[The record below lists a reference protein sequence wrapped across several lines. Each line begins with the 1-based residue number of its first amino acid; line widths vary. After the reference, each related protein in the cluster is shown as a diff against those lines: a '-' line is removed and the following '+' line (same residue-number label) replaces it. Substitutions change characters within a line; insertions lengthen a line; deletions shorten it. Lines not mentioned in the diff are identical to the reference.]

1 VVVVHPPLVEFL
13 TQARADELHRNGLFA
28 DDPDGL
34 ATAWDR
40 GQQRWAATVD
50 RARRLPGPLLDE
62 RVDGEW
68 SFVETLR
75 HLVFVT
81 DAWVGDVVEEG
92 TDPYHPW
99 GMPPDFLADAA
110 ATLGLDLRARPSLDD
125 VLVVRAGRAQHV
137 GRVAAG
143 LTPEELRRTCAP
155 RDGRYTVVGAVQTVL
170 FEEWAHHEYA
180 TRDLAVLE
188 RAG

>member
-34 ATAWDR
+34 ATAWAR
-40 GQQRWAATVD
+40 LQQRWAATVD
-50 RARRLPGPLLDE
+50 RARRLRGPLLDE

-92 TDPYHPW
+92 IDPYHPW

-110 ATLGLDLRARPSLDD
+110 AALGLDLRARPSLDD
-125 VLVVRAGRAQHV
+125 VLVVRAGRAQQA
-137 GRVAAG
+137 GRVMAG
-143 LTPEELRRTCAP
+143 LTPDELRRTCAR